1 MATTHGDTS
10 GFDLEFSTGLTTNRC
25 EQAAAHANNQMV
37 MTRPT
42 ETALSDAP
50 PAVLCAG
57 GHDPSGGAGLIADA
71 EAVRAAGG
79 HAIGLVTCLT
89 NQDSQGLRGLYPQP
103 PARFEE
109 QWRTLTA
116 DSPIAAIK
124 IGLIGTA
131 SLARTLV
138 RLIGE
143 QADRPIVLDPVL
155 ATGAGDPVADHAL
168 VETLQRKLIGATTL
182 ITPNWPEA
190 RTLADAAT
198 PDACAARLLA
208 RGCRWVLITGTHADG
223 PEVINR
229 LYGRDGHRQSWGW
242 PRLSGEYHGSGCTLA
257 SAIAA
262 RLAAGQELVDAVA
275 EAQAYTWQALA
286 RARRTG
292 RGQLTPNRLF
302 ALDPPRTEAL

>member
-1 MATTHGDTS
+1 
-10 GFDLEFSTGLTTNRC
+10 
-25 EQAAAHANNQMV
+25 

-42 ETALSDAP
+42 ATAGSEHP
-50 PAVLCAG
+50 PVVLCAG
-57 GHDPSGGAGLIADA
+57 GHDPCGGAGLLADA

-79 HAIGLVTCLT
+79 HALGLVTCLT
-89 NQDSQGLRGLYPQP
+89 NQDSRGLRGLYPQA

-116 DSPIAAIK
+116 DSAVGAIK

-131 SLARTLV
+131 SLAHTV
-138 RLIGE
+138 ARLIGE
-143 QADRPIVLDPVL
+143 RADRPIVLDPVL
-155 ATGAGDPVADHAL
+155 ATGAGDPVADRAL
-168 VETLQRKLIGATTL
+168 IETLQRELIGATTL

-198 PDACAARLLA
+198 PDGCASRLLA
-208 RGCRWVLITGTHADG
+208 SGCRWVLITGTHADG

-229 LYGRDGHRQSWGW
+229 LYGCDGHRQSWAW
-242 PRLSGEYHGSGCTLA
+242 PRLPGEYHGSGCTLA

-275 EAQAYTWQALA
+275 EAQAYTWQTLA

-302 ALDPPRTEAL
+302 ALDPPRAEAI